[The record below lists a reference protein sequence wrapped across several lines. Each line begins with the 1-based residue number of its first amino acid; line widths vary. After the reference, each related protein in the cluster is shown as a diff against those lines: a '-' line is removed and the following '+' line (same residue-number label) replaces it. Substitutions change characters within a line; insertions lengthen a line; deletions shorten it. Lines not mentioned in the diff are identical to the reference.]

1 MSPSK
6 AKLIPVMAERYGI
19 DPDQFMNT
27 IKATVFPAGKPVTN
41 EQACMFLVVANEYNL
56 NPFIKEIYAFPGR
69 SGGIVP
75 VVSVDGW
82 LTIINRQP
90 DLDGIEFEDR
100 VDNGKLV
107 AVTARIYRKT
117 RSRPT
122 EVTEYMSECYR
133 DTDVWK
139 RWPNR
144 MLRHKATIQAARYA
158 FGLSGIF
165 DPDEAERI
173 AEATGDTVKADGK
186 ELIAVITEPQRAELV
201 RLARENGH
209 DLAAVINSAGYI
221 VLADVPVDRYEEI
234 VGILSEPKAPLG
246 PSPLAADYPPS
257 WCNCGTTSDHH
268 GSLCNTQ
275 RFKPEP
281 EEPAIEGEP
290 VFDEDEAILIDLREA
305 VSTAIT
311 EKIGKKPNDQAL
323 YLKGRDVKTMSADDL
338 DDMLHELQS
347 I

>member
-1 MSPSK
+1 MASKNTGLAVSPSK
-6 AKLIPVMAERYGI
+6 AKLVSVMADRYGI
-19 DPDQFMNT
+19 EADQFMNT

-144 MLRHKATIQAARYA
+144 MLRHKAMIQAARYA

-186 ELIAVITEPQRAELV
+186 ELVAVITEPQRAELV

-234 VGILSEPKAPLG
+234 VGILSEPKA
-246 PSPLAADYPPS
+246 AAEPVVEAA
-257 WCNCGTTSDHH
+257 
-268 GSLCNTQ
+268 
-275 RFKPEP
+275 PEP
-281 EEPAIEGEP
+281 ESEAIEGEP

-323 YLKGRDVKTMSADDL
+323 YLKGRDVKTMSAEDL

-347 I
+347 M

>member
-1 MSPSK
+1 MTSKNTGLAVSPSK

-173 AEATGDTVKADGK
+173 AEATGYTAKADGK
-186 ELIAVITEPQRAELV
+186 ELVAVITEPQRMQLV
-201 RLARENGH
+201 QVARENGH
-209 DLAAVINSAGYI
+209 DLGAVINSAGYA
-221 VLADVPVDRYEEI
+221 LTADVPVSRYEEI
-234 VGILSEPKAPLG
+234 LAILSKPKAEE
-246 PSPLAADYPPS
+246 AAA
-257 WCNCGTTSDHH
+257 T
-268 GSLCNTQ
+268 
-275 RFKPEP
+275 PEP
-281 EEPAIEGEP
+281 SNEPAAIEGEP

>member
-1 MSPSK
+1 VSEAK
-6 AKLIPVMAERYGI
+6 AKLVPVMAAKYGI

-27 IKATVFPAGKPVTN
+27 VKATVFPAGKQVTN
-41 EQACMFLVVANEYNL
+41 EQACMFLVVANEYDL

-100 VDNGKLV
+100 VEDGKLV

-158 FGLSGIF
+158 FGLSGIYE
-165 DPDEAERI
+165 PDEAERI
-173 AEATGDTVKADGK
+173 QEAIAREAKTVGK
-186 ELIAVITEPQRAELV
+186 EIVAVITEPQRVALV
-201 RLARENGH
+201 DAARQNGH
-209 DLAAVINSAGYI
+209 NLSAVVNSAGYSL
-221 VLADVPVDRYEEI
+221 LANIPVSRYEEI
-234 VGILSEPKAPLG
+234 LDIVSQPKERQPEVSPEDLG
-246 PSPLAADYPPS
+246 PDTID
-257 WCNCGTTSDHH
+257 GTD
-268 GSLCNTQ
+268 
-275 RFKPEP
+275 
-281 EEPAIEGEP
+281 AIEGEP

-305 VSTAIT
+305 VSTAIN
-311 EKIGKKPNDQAL
+311 EKIGKKANDQAL
-323 YLKGRDVKTMSADDL
+323 YLKGRSVKTMSAEEL